1 MPQSVLAPKRRDM
14 PNDLK
19 MGLDKDQLTNIV
31 AHNLS
36 QSLWAEEDDRHE
48 PMLETG
54 CLTWLVVALV
64 LLWLI

>member
-1 MPQSVLAPKRRDM
+1 M